1 MSGRI
6 VHAAWVLLVLGGGM
20 AAAAA
25 ATAGHATAPAAN
37 QIEIR
42 NFMFM
47 PKTLIVPVGAKV
59 TWVNRDEEPHT
70 VVSANGQFAPSK
82 ALDSND
88 HYATIFSK
96 PGTYTY
102 YCTVHPFMTGTVIV
116 K

>member
-1 MSGRI
+1 MSRL
-6 VHAAWVLLVLGGGM
+6 VCTTCLLLALGGW
-20 AAAAA
+20 AATAAA
-25 ATAGHATAPAAN
+25 ATSNHAATAKPN

-47 PKTLIVPVGAKV
+47 PKTLAVPVGAKV
-59 TWVNRDEEPHT
+59 TWINRDEEPHI

-88 HYATIFSK
+88 SYTTTFSK
-96 PGTYTY
+96 PGTYVY

>member
-1 MSGRI
+1 MNRLAC
-6 VHAAWVLLVLGGGM
+6 VMCLLLAPGVWAVAG
-20 AAAAA
+20 A
-25 ATAGHATAPAAN
+25 ATAGHAAAAQPN
-37 QIEIR
+37 RIEIR

-47 PKTLIVPVGAKV
+47 PKTLTVPAGATV
-59 TWVNRDEEPHT
+59 TWVNRDEEPHI

-88 HYATIFSK
+88 SYTTTFGK
-96 PGTYTY
+96 PGTYVY

>member
-1 MSGRI
+1 MNRRI
-6 VHAAWVLLVLGGGM
+6 VHAACALLVFGGGL

-25 ATAGHATAPAAN
+25 APAAN
-37 QIEIR
+37 RIEIR

-47 PKTLIVPVGAKV
+47 PKTLTVPVGAEV
-59 TWVNRDEEPHT
+59 TWINRDEEPHT

-88 HYATIFSK
+88 RYVTRFSK

-102 YCTVHPFMTGTVIV
+102 YCTVHPFMTGTVVV

>member
-1 MSGRI
+1 MSRL
-6 VHAAWVLLVLGGGM
+6 ACATCLLLALVARM
-20 AAAAA
+20 APAAAAGNHA
-25 ATAGHATAPAAN
+25 VAGKPH

-47 PKTLIVPVGAKV
+47 PKTLTVPVGTRVA
-59 TWVNRDEEPHT
+59 WINRDEEPHV

-82 ALDSND
+82 ALDNND
-88 HYATIFSK
+88 SYATTFSK
-96 PGTYTY
+96 PGTYVY

>member
-1 MSGRI
+1 MSRLTCTTC
-6 VHAAWVLLVLGGGM
+6 LLLTLGGW
-20 AAAAA
+20 AATAAA
-25 ATAGHATAPAAN
+25 ATSSHAAAAKPD
-37 QIEIR
+37 QIEIH

-47 PKTLIVPVGAKV
+47 PKTLTVPVGAKV
-59 TWVNRDEEPHT
+59 TWINRDEEPHT

-82 ALDSND
+82 ALDTD
-88 HYATIFSK
+88 DRYATTFSK

>member
-1 MSGRI
+1 MSGRL
-6 VHAAWVLLVLGGGM
+6 VLAACLWLAVGAPALAAHAAVD
-20 AAAAA
+20 AAAKP
-25 ATAGHATAPAAN
+25 G

-47 PKTLIVPVGAKV
+47 PKTLTVPVGAKV
-59 TWVNRDEEPHT
+59 TWINRDEEPHI

-82 ALDSND
+82 ALDTGD
-88 HYATIFSK
+88 RYVTIFSK